1 VLPLSGIQIDD
12 TGRKVVFPNI
22 KNKFRFVTVS
32 LMLGSLVTVI
42 SSAAATPPDP
52 DLEFTLSV
60 TSCGDSAADWS
71 PDFESYYL
79 HGESPTLWTGTTPI
93 SAPQGS
99 SVNFT
104 VDLGWIDGST
114 DCGMMILNPTGSV
127 TGIFDGLPP
136 SFITQVLGASIS
148 APFMSTITDYF
159 TIPDDALITD
169 NDLNLP
175 VEGTYELTW
184 TP

>member
-1 VLPLSGIQIDD
+1 MLPLNGIQIDD

-52 DLEFTLSV
+52 DLEFTLSI
-60 TSCGDSAADWS
+60 TSCGDSAANWS

-79 HGESPTLWTGTTPI
+79 DSASPTLWTGTTPI

-104 VDLGWIDGST
+104 VDLGWIEGST
-114 DCGMMILNPTGSV
+114 DCGMNRLYPTGSV
-127 TGIFDGLPP
+127 TGIFTGLPP
-136 SFITQVLGASIS
+136 SFSPQVPGASIS
-148 APFMSTITDYF
+148 APFMPTITDYF
-159 TIPDDALITD
+159 TIPNDALVTD
-169 NDLNLP
+169 NDANLP
-175 VEGTYELTW
+175 IQGIYQLTW
-184 TP
+184 SP

>member
-1 VLPLSGIQIDD
+1 M
-12 TGRKVVFPNI
+12 FPNI

-52 DLEFTLSV
+52 DLEFTLSI
-60 TSCGDSAADWS
+60 TSCGDSVADWS
-71 PDFESYYL
+71 PAFESYAL
-79 HGESPTLWTGTTPI
+79 DAETTLWTGGTPI
-93 SAPQGS
+93 SAPQGT
-99 SVNFT
+99 SVSFT
-104 VDLGWIDGST
+104 VDLGWINGST
-114 DCGMMILNPTGSV
+114 DCGMMPLNPSGSV
-127 TGIFDGLPP
+127 TGIFTGLPP
-136 SFITQVLGASIS
+136 SFITQNPGATID
-148 APFMSTITDYF
+148 ATVMSTITDYF